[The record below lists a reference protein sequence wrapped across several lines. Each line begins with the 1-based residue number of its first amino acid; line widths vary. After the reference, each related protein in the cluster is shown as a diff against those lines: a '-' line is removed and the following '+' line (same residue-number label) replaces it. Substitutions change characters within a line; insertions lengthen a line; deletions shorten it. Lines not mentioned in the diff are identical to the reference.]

1 MVKHIIGLVEP
12 VKIMKKKILAK
23 VDTGA
28 KRSSMDLSLAKKLG
42 LTKELWGIKK
52 VKSAN
57 GEEYRP
63 IIKTKIKIANRNI
76 PATFTISKREN
87 LKHKVLLGTN
97 ILKRGFMVDIAK

>member
-63 IIKTKIKIANRNI
+63 IIKTQIKIANRKI

-87 LKHKVLLGTN
+87 LKHKVLLGTK
-97 ILKRGFMVDIAK
+97 ILKRGFVVDIAK

>member
-12 VKIMKKKILAK
+12 VKVMNKKFLAK

-28 KRSSMDLSLAKKLG
+28 KRNSIDLSIAKKLG
-42 LTKELWGIKK
+42 LTRSLWGIRK

-63 IIKTKIKIANRNI
+63 VVKTQIRIANRTI
-76 PATFTISKREN
+76 PTTFTITRREN
-87 LKHKVLLGTN
+87 LKHKILIGTN
-97 ILKRGFMVDIAK
+97 TLKRGFIVDIAR

>member
-12 VKIMKKKILAK
+12 VKVMKKRFLAK

-28 KRSSMDLSLAKKLG
+28 KRSSIDLSLAKKLG

-63 IIKTKIKIANRNI
+63 VIKTNIKIANKKF
-76 PATFTISKREN
+76 PATFTLTRREN
-87 LKHKVLLGTN
+87 LKHKILLGTN
-97 ILKRGFMVDIAK
+97 VLKRGFMIDIAR